1 MSSDQKFTTLTA
13 DGRFKTITGGST
25 NLGPCRVTYIQAA
38 GAASSVVV
46 LRDISSG
53 STGAKVF
60 EADFGTE
67 GLDIFVPGNGIRF
80 ETGVYLDLT
89 TTDSV
94 TIGYTG

>member
-1 MSSDQKFTTLTA
+1 MAELT
-13 DGRFKTITGGST
+13 
-25 NLGPCRVTYIQAA
+25 CIQ
-38 GAASSVVV
+38 GNGVASSTLA

-67 GLDIFVPGNGIRF
+67 GLGIYVPGNGIRV
-80 ETGVYLDLT
+80 ENGVHAT
-89 TTDSV
+89 MTNVTSV

>member
-25 NLGPCRVTYIQAA
+25 NLGPCRITYIQAN
-38 GAASSVVV
+38 GVASSVVV

-53 STGAKVF
+53 SSGDKVF

-67 GLDIFVPGNGIRF
+67 GLDIYVPGNGIRF
-80 ETGVYLDLT
+80 ENGIHATMTNT
-89 TTDSV
+89 TSL

>member
-1 MSSDQKFTTLTA
+1 MSSDQKFSTLTA
-13 DGRFKTITGGST
+13 DGNFKTITGGST
-25 NLGPCRVTYIQAA
+25 NIGPCRVTYIQAA
-38 GAASSVVV
+38 GVASSVVV

-53 STGAKVF
+53 SSGDKVF

-67 GLDIFVPGNGIRF
+67 GLDIYVPGNGIRF